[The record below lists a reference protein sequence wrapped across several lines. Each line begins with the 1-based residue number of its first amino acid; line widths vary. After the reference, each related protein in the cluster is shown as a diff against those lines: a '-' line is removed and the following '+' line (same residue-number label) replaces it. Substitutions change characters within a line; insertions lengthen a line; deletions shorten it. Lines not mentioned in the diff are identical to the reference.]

1 MNSHQSHTVGQP
13 GGEDSRRCQICQEE
27 IWESRWHA
35 EKNSLMNR
43 FICLFCYGKLHRSG
57 KFKPASENKIEL
69 AVCDSC
75 GESSEAIERT
85 DTGWLCE
92 GCME

>member
-1 MNSHQSHTVGQP
+1 
-13 GGEDSRRCQICQEE
+13 
-27 IWESRWHA
+27 
-35 EKNSLMNR
+35 MNR

-75 GESSEAIERT
+75 GEASEAIERT